1 LLKSLIK
8 IQTLPEYLPNRSNP
22 ARSYYFFSYQIK
34 ITNKSK
40 EKVRLLSRYWHI
52 TDGQGQSED
61 IHGPGVVGKTPL
73 IVPGYSFQYTSFCPL
88 PTPVGFMEGS
98 YRMVSESGL
107 EFDVKITPFKL
118 MASDF
123 LN

>member
-1 LLKSLIK
+1 MKGLIK

-40 EKVRLLSRYWHI
+40 EKVQLLSRYWHI

-73 IVPGYSFQYTSFCPL
+73 IVPGSSFQYTSFCPL

>member
-1 LLKSLIK
+1 MKGLIK

-34 ITNKSK
+34 IINKSK
-40 EKVRLLSRYWHI
+40 EKVQLLSRYWHI

-73 IVPGYSFQYTSFCPL
+73 IVPGSSFQYTSFCPL